1 MVEAGG
7 GREEGRPDLGR
18 VADVDGTGRF
28 TDQRGPRRVASTA
41 YLEALEVRCQ
51 ALRQAVGSA
60 REPGAHPAD
69 AIGGLE
75 EFRGP
80 QEADC
85 GDPAAAALVGP
96 GGCPPRVDL
105 RAGATR

>member
-69 AIGGLE
+69 ANRRVAG
-75 EFRGP
+75 FRGR
-80 QEADC
+80 QW
-85 GDPAAAALVGP
+85 
-96 GGCPPRVDL
+96 GGCCAPAEAAVGRRGEQPE
-105 RAGATR
+105 TR

>member
-69 AIGGLE
+69 AIGGAEGL
-75 EFRGP
+75 RG
-80 QEADC
+80 
-85 GDPAAAALVGP
+85 GP
-96 GGCPPRVDL
+96 GAGSVDPP
-105 RAGATR
+105 RAGAGGPVEWPPRG